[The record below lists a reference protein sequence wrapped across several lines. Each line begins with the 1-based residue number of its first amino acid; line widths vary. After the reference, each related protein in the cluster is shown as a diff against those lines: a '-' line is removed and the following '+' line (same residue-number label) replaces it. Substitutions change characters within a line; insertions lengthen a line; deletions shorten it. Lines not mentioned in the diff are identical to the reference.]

1 MIGKEYEEYWKQQKK
16 MMEKGEMLIQHLMNQ
31 NMIEDN
37 KIESVSRRIVHLAEV
52 RESVKEKEKILS
64 SKRSDYESVEEKEL
78 VTKTVIEQKMVNAE
92 EETEL
97 AWKNL
102 LEDEEEKAAYQEV
115 LKSLSEKVRDKNNLE
130 NIKDENVKNLYMD
143 CFTVEA
149 MLAFD
154 CLGYAAKRRF
164 AVQRKN
170 KKISSKAREYVVQ
183 AVQNEKELKKIAR
196 DYKDDILEFSNIE
209 ETINMNKEQIMQ
221 KADEVKDLKSDLE
234 NENSGFKQK
243 YKNLYEEL
251 KEKGSKQ
258 KEQYSSLEKRFHG
271 IEKDMRTLMAE
282 IKENETQKKAF
293 EQERVI
299 QQEYF
304 EDYDKEIKQMKGELE
319 KAGCRAQIIEG
330 MSDEARKKVNK
341 EFASPEKDISAW
353 MVTIPK
359 MANNKQECENLI
371 QGYSDSIKNM
381 EKKQSEITKKLE
393 AKGLEKEQVLQE
405 LHQLDKAI
413 QANQAD
419 IETLRVQYGKE
430 EEELKSR
437 LEKAGTEL
445 KKLNQQSE
453 RLQKVKSEMDERF
466 TSSEINTEEAF
477 KFEAKNRDNRAPKEI
492 DQSEMYRAMADQ
504 VRNSCRKFLTFE
516 GDNKKSGHSNSK
528 EFKRMMDQLD
538 NIQKLGDEESLNM
551 GTYLDQLREA
561 AVKYKEAKNSQ
572 WFHFYPSDMRKTR
585 LAMADGLISYCDQMK
600 QQYQL
605 LDKMT
610 KQVQPLPSV
619 TSNWNKF
626 DKMMEMHRKA
636 NIGPANCKEMIR
648 NLYCKKMDTYAKEQ
662 REVDRELENGRYSF
676 VEDPILGKLDGSTDM
691 VPMNSL

>member
-1 MIGKEYEEYWKQQKK
+1 M
-16 MMEKGEMLIQHLMNQ
+16 
-31 NMIEDN
+31 
-37 KIESVSRRIVHLAEV
+37 
-52 RESVKEKEKILS
+52 
-64 SKRSDYESVEEKEL
+64 
-78 VTKTVIEQKMVNAE
+78 
-92 EETEL
+92 
-97 AWKNL
+97 
-102 LEDEEEKAAYQEV
+102 
-115 LKSLSEKVRDKNNLE
+115 
-130 NIKDENVKNLYMD
+130 
-143 CFTVEA
+143 
-149 MLAFD
+149 
-154 CLGYAAKRRF
+154 
-164 AVQRKN
+164 
-170 KKISSKAREYVVQ
+170 
-183 AVQNEKELKKIAR
+183 
-196 DYKDDILEFSNIE
+196 
-209 ETINMNKEQIMQ
+209 
-221 KADEVKDLKSDLE
+221 
-234 NENSGFKQK
+234 
-243 YKNLYEEL
+243 
-251 KEKGSKQ
+251 
-258 KEQYSSLEKRFHG
+258 
-271 IEKDMRTLMAE
+271 
-282 IKENETQKKAF
+282 
-293 EQERVI
+293 
-299 QQEYF
+299 
-304 EDYDKEIKQMKGELE
+304 
-319 KAGCRAQIIEG
+319 
-330 MSDEARKKVNK
+330 
-341 EFASPEKDISAW
+341 
-353 MVTIPK
+353 
-359 MANNKQECENLI
+359 
-371 QGYSDSIKNM
+371 
-381 EKKQSEITKKLE
+381 
-393 AKGLEKEQVLQE
+393 LQE

-430 EEELKSR
+430 EEELKCR

-528 EFKRMMDQLD
+528 EFQRMMDQLD
-538 NIQKLGDEESLNM
+538 NIQKLGDEGSLNM

-676 VEDPILGKLDGSTDM
+676 VEDPIWGNKEIKLDGKKLDKSTDM